1 MTYREFKSLEI
12 GNLVMSI
19 CNCRTKQVGVVD
31 DIFGDTSVSVK
42 FNQERSMCF
51 AYSELT
57 LVPKK
62 LEAFV

>member
-1 MTYREFKSLEI
+1 
-12 GNLVMSI
+12 MSI